1 VKRVIFDLLLLISL
15 FTLPWWVTVVVA
27 TGALFVFTEF
37 YEFIV
42 IGIVM
47 FTVYRTPSPMLLAS
61 PVWFSF
67 IVAIVYGG
75 AQMLRRYII
84 IYKA

>member
-1 VKRVIFDLLLLISL
+1 
-15 FTLPWWVTVVVA
+15 
-27 TGALFVFTEF
+27 
-37 YEFIV
+37 
-42 IGIVM
+42 
-47 FTVYRTPSPMLLAS
+47 LLAS